1 MVAHKFSC
9 VSVGSKIA
17 CSDQST
23 KDTIIRCVWYKTR
36 RCLGNDQGDCT
47 ANEVEVH
54 DITEYTCAQQVPKQ
68 PKPPDKPLLPYMRY
82 SRKMWEKLKEEGKRV
97 WEVGKIIGQKWRE
110 LTDDEKQVGWYL
122 RTLYQLLVHTVR
134 CTLLR
139 HTPVILTRW

>member
-1 MVAHKFSC
+1 M
-9 VSVGSKIA
+9 
-17 CSDQST
+17 
-23 KDTIIRCVWYKTR
+23 
-36 RCLGNDQGDCT
+36 
-47 ANEVEVH
+47 EVH
-54 DITEYTCAQQVPKQ
+54 DITEYTYAQQVPKQ

-110 LTDDEKQVGWYL
+110 LTDDEKQVGRYL

-139 HTPVILTRW
+139 HTPVIWTRW